1 MRRLHTI
8 LTVVL
13 GLALIVSLVLWRK
26 GQQDVQQELHTLR
39 DANGI
44 LRQTLGDLTVSITQK
59 EQEIDLLR
67 SSCNAQAKEPDSLR
81 IPLPRKAEPAK
92 PSNEFPS
99 GAN

>member
-8 LTVVL
+8 LTVIL
-13 GLALIVSLVLWRK
+13 GLALVVSLVLWRK
-26 GQQDVQQELHTLR
+26 GQRDVQQELHTLR
-39 DANGI
+39 DANGV

-67 SSCNAQAKEPDSLR
+67 SSCSAAKEPNSFR

-92 PSNEFPS
+92 PATGSI